1 MMGGVWFLSHEQFQ
15 WVRPGPEALVISIS
29 DRFYEAEVEP
39 GFAAVLRL
47 RFSDVDPARE
57 AVPRVAECF
66 TPDQASDLVAWCDRW
81 LERGRYA
88 HVFVHC
94 WAGRSRSAAIAWWIS
109 KQYHMHLRTAFTVR
123 FMNAH
128 VLRHLPGNHALPEP
142 SELAPG
148 TDAVRS
154 LGELFVPLSFLVP
167 FGPTEIG
174 LDA

>member
-1 MMGGVWFLSHEQFQ
+1 MMGSVWFLSYEQFRR
-15 WVRPGPEALVISIS
+15 VRPGPEALVISVS

-57 AVPRVAECF
+57 AVPHVAECF

-81 LERGRYA
+81 LEGGRAA

-109 KQYHMHLRTAFTVR
+109 KQYHLNLRTEFTVR

-128 VLRHLPGNHALPEP
+128 VLRQLPGNHALPEL
-142 SELAPG
+142 SELAPD
-148 TDAVRS
+148 TNAVRS
-154 LGELFVPLSFLVP
+154 LGEWFVPLSFLAP
-167 FGPTEIG
+167 FCPTQTG
-174 LDA
+174 SDV